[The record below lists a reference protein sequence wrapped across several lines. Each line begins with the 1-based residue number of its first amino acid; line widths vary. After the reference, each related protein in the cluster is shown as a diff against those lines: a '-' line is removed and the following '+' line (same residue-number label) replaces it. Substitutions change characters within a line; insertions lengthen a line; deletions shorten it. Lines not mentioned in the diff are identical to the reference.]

1 MNPRPES
8 GATPAAMAN
17 EDGRPR
23 RRPTTA
29 TLFLPAVLVGL
40 ATIATAAWV
49 AALLVS
55 RVNSLAAPPYDL
67 AFFQQVVW
75 NVADR
80 GQWVSSFHEGS
91 FLGLHFSPILVIPAL
106 IERLVGPDVRIL
118 NLVHAVAVAALIPAT
133 FLFLRALL
141 RPSRFGPA
149 LAAVL
154 AIGIPVWGTMQDVI
168 RSDFH
173 PETAGIS
180 LALLAGWAGLTRR
193 HRAMWALAL
202 VALLTREDVSYA
214 VAVVG
219 LAVAVRGRG
228 STRRRG
234 QFLVLGAAAWAI
246 AVFGLVMPA
255 IRAGVPTD
263 TDAYYAWLGG
273 GLAVLWAPFEQT
285 AAVVARLARA
295 TPWLAAAGMVVALIG
310 LPLVRPRWLI
320 LALPPMA
327 AALLSSNDFQ
337 ADLRLQYGLILVVP
351 LIVAAGFGG
360 RRVLGIA
367 ERRLRH
373 SRRQRAAGRLAG
385 GLPIGGLAPVLAALL
400 IVPAVAGA
408 WVQGSLPPFDSSDP
422 AFTDRPARLDH
433 LVLAAAVI
441 PADAILVTD
450 EGLVAPLAAR
460 SDIRRIRLGSL
471 PPAIA
476 YVVMD
481 RMAWSP
487 TFRARGRHD
496 QLLAA
501 LLAGNRSVLLDDGE
515 FIVWG
520 PEPEVVSP

>member
-1 MNPRPES
+1 MTNDDR
-8 GATPAAMAN
+8 G
-17 EDGRPR
+17 PR
-23 RRPTTA
+23 RRLTTA
-29 TLFLPAVLVGL
+29 TRLTPAVLVGL

-49 AALLVS
+49 AALLVNRAS
-55 RVNSLAAPPYDL
+55 GLAAPPYDL
-67 AFFQQVVW
+67 AFFQQIVW

-80 GQWVSSFHEGS
+80 GLWVSSFHQGS
-91 FLGLHFSPILVIPAL
+91 FLGLHFSPLLVVPAA
-106 IERLVGPDVRIL
+106 IERLLGPDVRVL
-118 NLVHAVAVAALIPAT
+118 NLIHAVAVAALIPAT

-149 LAAVL
+149 LAAVM

-173 PETAGIS
+173 PETAGVS
-180 LALLAGWAGLTRR
+180 LALLAGWAGLTKR
-193 HRAMWALAL
+193 HRAMWAFALLAL
-202 VALLTREDVSYA
+202 LSREDVSYA

-228 STRRRG
+228 STRRQGR
-234 QFLVLGAAAWAI
+234 FLVLVAAVWAI

-263 TDAYYAWLGG
+263 TDSYYAWLGG

-285 AAVVARLARA
+285 AAIVAHIARA
-295 TPWLAAAGMVVALIG
+295 TPWLAAAGMVVALLG

-327 AALLSSNDFQ
+327 AALLSANEYQ
-337 ADLRLQYGLILVVP
+337 ADLRLQYALILVVP

-360 RRVLGIA
+360 RRVLAIA

-373 SRRQRAAGRLAG
+373 SRRQLAPGRRAG
-385 GLPIGGLAPVLAALL
+385 GLPVRRLAPVLAALL
-400 IVPAVAGA
+400 IVPAAAGA
-408 WVQGSLPPFDSSDP
+408 WVQGSLPPFDASDP
-422 AFTDRPARLDH
+422 AFADRPARLDR
-433 LVLAAAVI
+433 LMLASAVV
-441 PADAILVTD
+441 PADAVLVAD

-460 SDIRRIRLGSL
+460 SDIRRIRLSSL
-471 PPAIA
+471 PPADSYI
-476 YVVMD
+476 VMD
-481 RMAWSP
+481 RTPWSP
-487 TFRARGRHD
+487 TMRARGRHD
-496 QLLAA
+496 ELLAL
-501 LLAGNRSVLLDDGE
+501 LLAGSRSVLLDDGE